1 MMGSGHRTVLLVTLL
16 LTALAF
22 GARSAPTSYA
32 SARHFPPTVKVCSAL
47 PGSDISKVLGKDEKP
62 TLVQEADIAGC
73 RINNSQLVVVAEVTM
88 IGYTGEAGVTSTPIF
103 GLPANLLVWSPSALQ
118 PALSGRAHVQ
128 FVTTLKSYYWELVG
142 NQTVSNAKLETLAG
156 DLYKALGGSVAKASA
171 THDVFASE
179 ADSITSLVDN
189 LTGPF
194 EADLDSLAAEEC
206 ALDTDVAGGGSC
218 SNLGPLE
225 SAATSRVGPFVAR
238 LQSGQGAVGTDL
250 KTLLQSGQP
259 AATVRHEVAKA
270 AGDLGNL
277 AKLVQ
282 SLEPDALD
290 LVPGLEPL
298 SSVNLETTQGAIEG
312 AASAIAQT
320 EQVVQAKGAKLG
332 TNPGAE
338 ASTAA
343 GL

>member
-1 MMGSGHRTVLLVTLL
+1 MGSGQRTVVLVTLL
-16 LTALAF
+16 LTGLAF
-22 GARSAPTSYA
+22 GADSAPPSHA
-32 SARHFPPTVKVCSAL
+32 SARIKVCSAL

-62 TLVQEADIAGC
+62 TLLLEANIAGC
-73 RINNSQLVVVAEVTM
+73 RINDSQLVVLAEVTM
-88 IGYTGEAGVTSTPIF
+88 ISYIPEAGVTSTPIF

-118 PALSGRAHVQ
+118 PAVSGRAHVQ
-128 FVTTLKSYYWELVG
+128 FVTTLKSYYWEVVG
-142 NQTVSNAKLETLAG
+142 NQTVSNSKLETLAG
-156 DLYKALGGSVAKASA
+156 DLYKALGGNVAKAGAS
-171 THDVFASE
+171 HDVFASE

-238 LQSGQGAVGTDL
+238 LRSGQGAVETDL
-250 KTLLQSGQP
+250 QTLLQSGQP
-259 AATVRHEVAKA
+259 APTVRNEVAKA
-270 AGDLGNL
+270 AADLGNL
-277 AKLVQ
+277 AKVVQ

-290 LVPGLEPL
+290 LAPGLEP
-298 SSVNLETTQGAIEG
+298 STSVSLETTEGAIAG
-312 AASAIAQT
+312 AVSAIAET
-320 EQVVQAKGAKLG
+320 EQVVQAEGAKLG